1 MEIEQLA
8 PCRTLDGTE
17 FWHRNVIEEIL
28 RVLALE
34 GLNHRKEGYYERRN
48 MSSVG
53 ARILVSEAS

>member
-8 PCRTLDGTE
+8 PRRTLDAAE

-34 GLNHRKEGYYERRN
+34 GLNHRQEGYYARRN

-53 ARILVSEAS
+53 AASS

>member
-34 GLNHRKEGYYERRN
+34 GLIDTRISNGYIATQGQG
-48 MSSVG
+48 SF
-53 ARILVSEAS
+53 EA